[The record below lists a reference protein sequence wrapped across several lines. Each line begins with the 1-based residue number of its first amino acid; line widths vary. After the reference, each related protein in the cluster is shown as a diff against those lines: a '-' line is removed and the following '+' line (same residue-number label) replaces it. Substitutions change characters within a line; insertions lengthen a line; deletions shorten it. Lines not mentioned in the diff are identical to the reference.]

1 MQRRMISP
9 SGATIFFMLIMETN
23 LCRCSLMLGDGVV
36 AAVGGSVGAGV
47 ELDGVAP
54 FVLDAP
60 DG

>member
-1 MQRRMISP
+1 MISP

>member
-1 MQRRMISP
+1 
-9 SGATIFFMLIMETN
+9 
-23 LCRCSLMLGDGVV
+23 MLGDGVV

-60 DG
+60 DGWNLYKDSWL